1 MPGVCAGI
9 GVREYI
15 TLSPGEQGK
24 AKENEMSERVT
35 AWIEFGPW
43 DEEKLAS
50 TEDGRT
56 FLKLLEEFGF
66 DEQEVVHESG
76 VDTLQCD
83 ADEAKHGAAAFVEDE
98 LVKCAQHLG
107 LWCLQGDEG
116 GVAWDWHREVYSP
129 DRCMGSYTCGADGF
143 VLLSQELFD
152 VFVSELDAADALVGI
167 RQYFVLGSRT
177 LAEWISAEG

>member
-1 MPGVCAGI
+1 
-9 GVREYI
+9 
-15 TLSPGEQGK
+15 
-24 AKENEMSERVT
+24 MSERVT

-50 TEDGRT
+50 TEDGRV

-66 DEQEVVHESG
+66 NEQEVVHESG
-76 VDTLQCD
+76 IDTLQCD
-83 ADEAKHGAAAFVEDE
+83 AYEAKYGTAAFVEDE

-116 GVAWDWHREVYSP
+116 GGDWNWNREVFSP
-129 DRCMGSYTCGADGF
+129 EKCMGKYTCGAEGY

-152 VFVSELDAADALVGI
+152 EFVSELDDAGVVTAI
-167 RQYFVLGSRT
+167 RQYFTEGSRT
-177 LAEWISAEG
+177 LGEWIRAEG